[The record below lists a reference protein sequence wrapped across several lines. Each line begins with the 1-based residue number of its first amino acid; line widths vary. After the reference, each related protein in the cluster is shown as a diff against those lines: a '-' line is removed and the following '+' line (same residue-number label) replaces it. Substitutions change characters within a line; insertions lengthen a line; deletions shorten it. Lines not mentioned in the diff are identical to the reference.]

1 MIPDIRDIVIIVYG
15 IIGIIVFILWS
26 VLAVLLMIRTRPLLN
41 NLEKTS
47 ANLKEMV
54 DNIRVKVIDP
64 AAQFMAM
71 IMGIKQI
78 VEFFKQFFKRDE
90 GGSNG

>member
-1 MIPDIRDIVIIVYG
+1 MIPDIRDIVIIIYG
-15 IIGIIVFILWS
+15 IVGIIVFILWS
-26 VLAVLLMIRTRPLLN
+26 VLAIWLMIRTRPLLSN
-41 NLEKTS
+41 VEKT
-47 ANLKEMV
+47 AVNVKEMV
-54 DNIRVKVIDP
+54 DNVRQKVIDP